1 MQQRAD
7 RMRALLIAALGGLCI
22 PLLVLA
28 QYGGVAAQGQFCAT
42 YNDNSPE
49 DCSFTT
55 MEMCQQSVSG
65 VGGACAPQASAP
77 VMPPPPLFQ
86 FPQIRPDPYAF
97 TPAPVGPPPPMGP
110 APATANQPAASAPP
124 PGLPEPAR
132 PTDGRA
138 GSHQEATDMH
148 LEDVGFVM
156 RAAAPQQLERLRSL
170 PPRKFVARSIGGRR
184 YYLYADPD
192 LCKCVFLGDE
202 AAVQSYKDLVGQGR
216 LAAGNMSIEDMDPD
230 LSGSIGPGDILDY

>member
-1 MQQRAD
+1 MQQSTD
-7 RMRALLIAALGGLCI
+7 RMRALQVIALGGLCI
-22 PLLVLA
+22 PLLVFA
-28 QYGGVAAQGQFCAT
+28 QYRGVAAQSQFCAT
-42 YNDNSPE
+42 YDDNSPE

-86 FPQIRPDPYAF
+86 LGPVRPDPYAF
-97 TPAPVGPPPPMGP
+97 TPAPVGPPPPPG
-110 APATANQPAASAPP
+110 APAMNAPAGAAPPPNQPAPP
-124 PGLPEPAR
+124 RSTGVPGSR
-132 PTDGRA
+132 
-138 GSHQEATDMH
+138 HQEATDMH

-156 RAAAPQQLERLRSL
+156 RTAAPQQLDRLRSL
-170 PPRKFVARSIGGRR
+170 PPRKFVARTIGGRR

-202 AAVQSYKDLVGQGR
+202 AAMQSYKDLVGQGR
-216 LAAGNMSIEDMDPD
+216 LAAGNTSIEDMNPV